1 MARKAGISIEHIVA
15 AAAEIADREGLD
27 AASLGAV
34 AAAVGIKTPSLHYRV
49 NGTQGLR
56 RLLALEASTQLTAS
70 LKAAAHEADALRS
83 TGHAL
88 RSFAVQHPGLYDSLL
103 PAPKPGDDDEL
114 SAAMNRSAMV
124 FGDVLLA
131 VGVPEGT
138 LIPTI
143 RALRSAVHGFVDLE
157 RNGGFG
163 LPVDIDESFEAL
175 LDLVL
180 AGVPK

>member
-1 MARKAGISIEHIVA
+1 MARKAGITIEIIVA
-15 AAAEIADREGLD
+15 TAAEIADRGGLD

-56 RLLALEASTQLTAS
+56 RLLALEASAQLTAS
-70 LKAAAHEADALRS
+70 LSEAARTPDALRAI
-83 TGHAL
+83 GHAL
-88 RSFAVQHPGLYDSLL
+88 RSFALQHPGLYDSLL

-114 SAAMNRSAMV
+114 SAAMNQSAMV

-131 VGVPEGT
+131 GGVPEAA

-157 RNGGFG
+157 RKGGFG

-180 AGVPK
+180 PA

>member
-1 MARKAGISIEHIVA
+1 MARKAGITIESIVA
-15 AAAEIADREGLD
+15 SAAEIADRDGLD

-56 RLLALEASTQLTAS
+56 RLLALEASVQLTAS
-70 LKAAAHEADALRS
+70 LNAAAKEVDASRS
-83 TGHAL
+83 IGHAL
-88 RSFAVQHPGLYDSLL
+88 RSFALQHPGLYDSLL
-103 PAPKPGDDDEL
+103 PAPQPGDDDEL
-114 SAAMNRSAMV
+114 YAAMNQSAMV
-124 FGDVLLA
+124 FGEVLLA
-131 VGVPEGT
+131 GGVPEGV

-143 RALRSAVHGFVDLE
+143 RAFRSAVHGFVDLE
-157 RNGGFG
+157 RRGGFG

-180 AGVPK
+180 PA